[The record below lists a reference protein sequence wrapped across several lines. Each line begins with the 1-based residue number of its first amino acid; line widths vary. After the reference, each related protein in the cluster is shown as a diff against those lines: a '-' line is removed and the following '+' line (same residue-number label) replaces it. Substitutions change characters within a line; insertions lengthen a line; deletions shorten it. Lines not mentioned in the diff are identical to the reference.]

1 MSGDATRLGIVQD
14 VKGWTVSV
22 QFEPGTE
29 AGLTFVEGHGY
40 RIGQIGSFVRIP
52 IGYRDLFGIVSQVG
66 AGAVPERFR
75 DEEPFG
81 HRWLTVQLV
90 GEGEAGRFSR
100 GVSQYPTVGDPVHL
114 VAEVDL
120 ARIYGRPD
128 APNFLRIGH
137 LASAESI
144 PALIDLNYLVT
155 RHSAV
160 VGATGSGKSTTVAS
174 ILRRLANSATYPS
187 ARVVV
192 LDVHGE
198 YATALS
204 DYAAI
209 LRVRAGENRAD
220 NLYIPYWALT
230 FDELIE
236 LCFGSVDDAAR
247 GALLERVTAMKRKS
261 LEAHPRPGV
270 TPSEITVDTPIPFSA
285 HQLWFDL
292 HRLIYATHTVP
303 QTAQSPD
310 TEALHLNEAGEPDQP
325 GDALEVIPPVYR
337 PQDQS
342 AGANPKVYLSGSTL
356 NLRRPLEKFAALLRD
371 RRFEFLFR
379 PGPWLPT
386 TGGAVEQDLDLL
398 LSRWV
403 GGPHTV
409 TVLDLS
415 GVPVSILTE
424 LVAALLRILYDA
436 LFWARNLSEGGRER
450 PLLIVLE
457 EAHAYIGKGMD
468 SPASWAVRRIV
479 KEGRK
484 YGVGAM
490 IVSQRPSEIDPT
502 ILSQCG
508 TLVAMRL
515 ANSSDR
521 QQVTSTVTDNLL
533 GLMEMLPVLRTGE
546 AVIVGES
553 VNLPLRA
560 LIEPPP
566 KDRLPDSNDP
576 LVFDDR
582 GPGGWNR
589 RPEPSDYREV
599 VQAWRRQNST
609 SPRVVAGTENEQD
622 SD

>member
-1 MSGDATRLGIVQD
+1 MTSEATRLGVVQD
-14 VKGWTVSV
+14 VQGWTVSV

-29 AGLTFVEGHGY
+29 AGLAFIEGHGY

-52 IGYRDLFGIVSQVG
+52 IGYRDLFGVVSQVG
-66 AGAVPERFR
+66 AGAVPERYR
-75 DEEPFG
+75 EEAPFG

-90 GEGEAGRFSR
+90 GEGEGGGFSR
-100 GVSQYPTVGDPVHL
+100 GVSQFPTVGDPVHL
-114 VAEVDL
+114 VAEADL
-120 ARIYGRPD
+120 AKIYGRPD
-128 APNFLRIGH
+128 APNFVRIGH

-144 PALIDLNYLVT
+144 PALVDLNYLVT

-160 VGATGSGKSTTVAS
+160 VGATGCGKSTTVAS
-174 ILRRLANSATYPS
+174 ILRKLANSATYPS

-198 YATALS
+198 YSTALG

-209 LRVRAGENRAD
+209 YRVRAGED
-220 NLYIPYWALT
+220 GPDSLYIPYWALT
-230 FDELIE
+230 FDELID
-236 LCFGSVDDAAR
+236 LCFGVVDDAAR
-247 GALLERVTAMKRKS
+247 GALLERVTRMKVKS
-261 LEAHPRPGV
+261 VENHPLPGLNLE
-270 TPSEITVDTPIPFSA
+270 EITVDTPIPFSA

-292 HRLIYATHTVP
+292 HRTMYATHSAP
-303 QTAQSPD
+303 QTAQSEA
-310 TEALHLNEAGEPDQP
+310 TEALLLNAEGTPVQP
-325 GDALEVIPPVYR
+325 GDALQVVPPVYR
-337 PQDQS
+337 AQDLS
-342 AGANPKVYLSGSTL
+342 AGANPKIYLSGSTL

-371 RRFEFLFR
+371 RRFGFLFR

-386 TGGAVEQDLDLL
+386 ADGAVESDLDLL
-398 LSRWV
+398 LSRWI

-457 EAHAYIGKGMD
+457 EAHAYIGRGMD
-468 SPASWAVRRIV
+468 SPASGAVRRIV

-508 TLVAMRL
+508 TLIAMRL
-515 ANSSDR
+515 ANSGDR

-553 VNLPLRA
+553 VNLPIRA

-576 LVFDDR
+576 LVFDES

-589 RPEPSDYREV
+589 GHEPNDYAEV
-599 VQAWRRQNST
+599 VETWRRQNPK
-609 SPRVVAGTENEQD
+609 SPRILGGGEGEQNTG
-622 SD
+622 